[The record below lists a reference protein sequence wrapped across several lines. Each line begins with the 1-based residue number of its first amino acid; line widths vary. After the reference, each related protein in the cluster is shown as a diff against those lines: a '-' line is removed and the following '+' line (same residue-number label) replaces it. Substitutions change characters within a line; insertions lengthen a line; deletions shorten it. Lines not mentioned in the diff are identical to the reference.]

1 MQMLTARDVAE
12 MLKISYEQSLRLMRH
27 PDLKSKK
34 IGRQYRVSDKALE
47 AFLER
52 NDEVDLSGFFR

>member
-1 MQMLTARDVAE
+1 MYLTPREVAE
-12 MLKISYEQSLRLMRH
+12 RLKISYEQSLRLMRH
-27 PDLKSKK
+27 PDLKNIK
-34 IGRQYRVSDKALE
+34 IGRQYRVSERALE